1 VLCKFRIEQL
11 DISDMTVG
19 KMDTKTAPN
28 IGIKNYK
35 ILPSPREKSNT

>member
-1 VLCKFRIEQL
+1 
-11 DISDMTVG
+11 MTVG

-35 ILPSPREKSNT
+35 ILLSLEKKSNT